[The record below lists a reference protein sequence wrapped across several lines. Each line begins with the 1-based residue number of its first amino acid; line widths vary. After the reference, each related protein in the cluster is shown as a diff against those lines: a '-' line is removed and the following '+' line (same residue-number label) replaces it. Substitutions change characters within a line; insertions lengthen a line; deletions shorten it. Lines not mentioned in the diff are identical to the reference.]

1 MRVSRVFP
9 PLSFF
14 DRLFLLLFLLL
25 TRSLRH
31 RLNERVVKL
40 VVVVVKLVVVVVKLV
55 ARRVKALY
63 IRRIEASQ
71 CSTKPFFLSLP
82 LPRPLRALNTRN
94 TLGVKPAETLK
105 EKRNALQK

>member
-31 RLNERVVKL
+31 TLNER
-40 VVVVVKLVVVVVKLV
+40 VVKLVVVVVKLV

>member
-40 VVVVVKLVVVVVKLV
+40 VKLV

-63 IRRIEASQ
+63 IRRIEASP

-105 EKRNALQK
+105 EKRNALQTALEFAEVA